1 MQRKNNMRFLNIV
14 SASNKSHLAP
24 SATAAFLGDSI
35 TQGVFELYP
44 TEDGGFGPIFDYEN
58 VYHSQFKKKLNHL
71 FPCAR
76 INIINAGSNGTDA
89 KYGFER
95 LERDVLKYSPDL
107 VVVCFGANDCGRGEE
122 GLETYAT
129 SLENIFDTVTSRGAE
144 VIFLT
149 PNTMAKYPVKETFS
163 FPGIEIT
170 EKIVSLETKGY
181 AEIYFE
187 KAREICKKK
196 NVPLCD
202 CRKIWQKLE
211 QNGVNTTAL
220 LSNHLNHPDRVMHGL
235 FAGKLIEL
243 LFENAD

>member
-1 MQRKNNMRFLNIV
+1 MKFLDIV
-14 SASNKSHLAP
+14 SESNKSHLAP

-35 TQGVFELYP
+35 TQGVFELRP
-44 TEDGGFGPIFDYEN
+44 TEDGSFGPIFDYEN

-71 FPCAR
+71 YPCAR

-107 VVVCFGANDCGRGEE
+107 VVVCFGANDCGHGKE
-122 GLETYAT
+122 GLETYAV
-129 SLENIFDTVTSRGAE
+129 SLENIFAATVSRGAE

-149 PNTMAKYPVKETFS
+149 PNTMAKYPRIETYS
-163 FPGIEIT
+163 FPGCEIT
-170 EKIVSLETKGY
+170 EKIVSLESEGY
-181 AEIYFE
+181 AEMYFE
-187 KAREICKKK
+187 KAREVCNKK

-211 QNGVNTTAL
+211 QKGVDTTAL
-220 LSNHLNHPDRVMHGL
+220 LSNDLNHPNRVMHGL
-235 FAGKLIEL
+235 FADKLIEL